1 MNPLKTFDDFF
12 VSWTSSFYLYG
23 IFFLNM
29 CYVLLFFGFDYID
42 HTLLKYFSIAVQLF
56 ICSFLIIRFNPFR
69 THYLHK
75 NDPSIIFGSAI
86 CLLANLGVTQ
96 YFLSTTKEII
106 QHI

>member
-12 VSWTSSFYLYG
+12 ESTSSFYLYS
-23 IFFLNM
+23 IFLLNM

-69 THYLHK
+69 RHYLHK

-86 CLLANLGVTQ
+86 CLLANLGVTH
-96 YFLSTTKEII
+96 YLLYTSKEII